1 MYTLLAN
8 VLLTRRQ
15 EMCFI
20 LDGSGTLAWSGKKV
34 HSAITFLIDGGETSF
49 FLDPGDGEEKL
60 LLTARRV

>member
-8 VLLTRRQ
+8 VKITRRQ

-20 LDGSGTLAWSGKKV
+20 LDGSGTLAWSGKEV
-34 HSAITFLIDGGETSF
+34 YSAITFFIDGGESSF
-49 FLDPGDGEEKL
+49 FLDAGDDKEKL